1 MKNNRKDK
9 MKLTDSYIKKLK
21 HLDKDQWISHDGV
34 TGLVLAVY
42 KYPSTSKTFFY
53 QYRPKGKDPV
63 RIKIGSYEELG
74 IQRAIKRA
82 QKISND
88 IFEGKDPHQTRQKFL
103 GEATLGEQLK
113 ESYKSILTTTRYS
126 ASTIQGIKSILGTYV
141 LRKTNNPE
149 IRALFNQ
156 LDNIQHQRLSSIS
169 NNRIIKFHQIIG
181 SRTPRQANSFVEYL
195 RMLFNIWIE
204 RGITNNQ
211 PCKIKKRDKF
221 EEKEYLDFLRPDE
234 IRRVE
239 NVIFQKDQKTGRFL
253 QSHYTKN
260 KLSLVACALIAY
272 QLYSS
277 RRTRSE
283 ASKLKW
289 DQVIFGEEPII
300 RLEKTKT
307 SKRNNILEFAMGDEE
322 LEVIR
327 TIQRD
332 RTNNPKS
339 KFYYPPEDKRFDYV
353 FPSAAYDGKKR
364 KTPYLVDVD
373 KTWKKVLGLAGIKRH
388 LKHYALRHTHATQLL
403 RSTGNLKLVADTLG
417 ITIKQA
423 SKYAKTMHSDV
434 IEGKNKAFRKDSEPT
449 KLKEII

>member
-1 MKNNRKDK
+1 

-126 ASTIQGIKSILGTYV
+126 ASTIQWIKSILGTYV

-169 NNRIIKFHQIIG
+169 NNQIIKFHQIIG

-195 RMLFNIWIE
+195 N
-204 RGITNNQ
+204 
-211 PCKIKKRDKF
+211 
-221 EEKEYLDFLRPDE
+221 YL
-234 IRRVE
+234 
-239 NVIFQKDQKTGRFL
+239 
-253 QSHYTKN
+253 
-260 KLSLVACALIAY
+260 
-272 QLYSS
+272 
-277 RRTRSE
+277 E
-283 ASKLKW
+283 A
-289 DQVIFGEEPII
+289 
-300 RLEKTKT
+300 T
-307 SKRNNILEFAMGDEE
+307 S
-322 LEVIR
+322 
-327 TIQRD
+327 
-332 RTNNPKS
+332 
-339 KFYYPPEDKRFDYV
+339 
-353 FPSAAYDGKKR
+353 
-364 KTPYLVDVD
+364 
-373 KTWKKVLGLAGIKRH
+373 
-388 LKHYALRHTHATQLL
+388 
-403 RSTGNLKLVADTLG
+403 
-417 ITIKQA
+417 
-423 SKYAKTMHSDV
+423 AK
-434 IEGKNKAFRKDSEPT
+434 
-449 KLKEII
+449 

>member
-1 MKNNRKDK
+1 MGKVRKTSSPWDN
-9 MKLTDSYIKKLK
+9 LK
-21 HLDKDQWISHDGV
+21 ASDINTPEV
-34 TGLVLAVY
+34 
-42 KYPSTSKTFFY
+42 KTFGLRKSY
-53 QYRPKGKDPV
+53 VSRTHGDLRRDPKFQDESEKLLNYLSEQQGAA
-63 RIKIGSYEELG
+63 E
-74 IQRAIKRA
+74 AITGGL
-82 QKISND
+82 ISND
-88 IFEGKDPHQTRQKFL
+88 IFEGKDPYQTRQKFI

-113 ESYKSILTTTRYS
+113 ESYKSILTTTRFPP
-126 ASTIQGIKSILGTYV
+126 STVQGIKSILGTYV

-156 LDNIQHQRLSSIS
+156 LDNIQHQKLSTIS
-169 NNRIIKFHQIIG
+169 NNQIIKFHQIIG

-239 NVIFQKDQKTGRFL
+239 NIIFQKDQKTGRFL
-253 QSHYTKN
+253 QSHYLKH

-300 RLEKTKT
+300 KLEKTKT

-322 LEVIR
+322 LDVIR

-332 RTNNPKS
+332 RRRPR
-339 KFYYPPEDKRFDYV
+339 PR
-353 FPSAAYDGKKR
+353 
-364 KTPYLVDVD
+364 
-373 KTWKKVLGLAGIKRH
+373 
-388 LKHYALRHTHATQLL
+388 
-403 RSTGNLKLVADTLG
+403 GN
-417 ITIKQA
+417 
-423 SKYAKTMHSDV
+423 
-434 IEGKNKAFRKDSEPT
+434 
-449 KLKEII
+449 

>member
-1 MKNNRKDK
+1 
-9 MKLTDSYIKKLK
+9 
-21 HLDKDQWISHDGV
+21 
-34 TGLVLAVY
+34 
-42 KYPSTSKTFFY
+42 
-53 QYRPKGKDPV
+53 
-63 RIKIGSYEELG
+63 
-74 IQRAIKRA
+74 
-82 QKISND
+82 
-88 IFEGKDPHQTRQKFL
+88 
-103 GEATLGEQLK
+103 
-113 ESYKSILTTTRYS
+113 
-126 ASTIQGIKSILGTYV
+126 
-141 LRKTNNPE
+141 
-149 IRALFNQ
+149 
-156 LDNIQHQRLSSIS
+156 
-169 NNRIIKFHQIIG
+169 
-181 SRTPRQANSFVEYL
+181 
-195 RMLFNIWIE
+195 MLFNIWIE

-221 EEKEYLDFLRPDE
+221 EEKEYLDFLRPEE
-234 IRRVE
+234 IKRVE
-239 NVIFQKDQKTGRFL
+239 NVIFQKDLKTGRFL
-253 QSHYTKN
+253 QSHYTKH

-327 TIQRD
+327 TIQKD
-332 RTNNPKS
+332 RTNNSKS

-353 FPSAAYDGKKR
+353 FPSAAYDGKNR

-434 IEGKNKAFRKDSEPT
+434 IEGKNKAFKKDSEPT